1 MSRSPQERAL
11 VKQETAR
18 KKAYLKP
25 ELVEYGSLS
34 KLTRKSGPLGD
45 TGGTHQKV

>member
-1 MSRSPQERAL
+1 MSRSPQEHAS
-11 VKQETAR
+11 VKQETAK

-25 ELVEYGSLS
+25 ELIEYGSLS

-45 TGGTHQKV
+45 TATKKSL